1 VVELPV
7 EVEVEVDVD
16 VDVDVDVEVGAADEA
31 VWIVG
36 NLVPLSISVLT
47 PATC

>member
-7 EVEVEVDVD
+7 EVEVDLDVD
-16 VDVDVDVEVGAADEA
+16 VVVGAAGE
-31 VWIVG
+31 IVG